1 MKLTDILR
9 LSLNSLTH
17 RGLRSW
23 LTILGIIIGVAAV
36 IAMLS
41 IGQGMSQNIQSR
53 MGGFGADVLTVSA
66 GQARAFGPEGSF
78 NVRFEGGSPSE
89 GSRGDT
95 SGSSSSSSSGS
106 SSSSTTS
113 PTLTDTDLNAVLS
126 ADGVKAATGIISGRA
141 EVSYLSKSVTTTVEG
156 IDPTVWNTM
165 TTSEISSGRLLESGD
180 GMGVLIGSRVA
191 TETFDSNITVDS
203 QILVGGKT
211 FTVVGILKESGT
223 GGFGSDDRTIFMTIS
238 SARDILTS
246 IDQSEYS
253 SIQVKVE
260 STDLVDATITSVT
273 NELLSS
279 RDVTS
284 DTQDFTVTSPTSML
298 ETITSTM
305 QTMTFFLTG
314 IAAVSLLVG
323 AIGIANTMFMSV
335 MERTRL
341 IGILKSLGTKN
352 SEIMKLFVAESGI
365 IGLTGGLLGVFLGF
379 IVVGII
385 SEIGFN
391 LMGLG
396 AAGRMAGGTS
406 ASVAVVTPE
415 LVFFALAFSTIIGI
429 VSGLIPARKAANLE
443 VVEAMRSE

>member
-1 MKLTDILR
+1 MKLADIFK

-41 IGQGMSQNIQSR
+41 IGAGMSQNVQSR
-53 MGGFGADVLTVSA
+53 LGGFGADVLTVSA
-66 GQARAFGPEGSF
+66 GQERAYGPQGTFS
-78 NVRFEGGSPSE
+78 NRFEPGNMQFGRS
-89 GSRGDT
+89 T
-95 SGSSSSSSSGS
+95 SSNSSDSSSE
-106 SSSSTTS
+106 
-113 PTLTDTDLNAVLS
+113 PTLTDTDLNAILS
-126 ADGVKAATGIISGRA
+126 ADGVKAATGIVSGRA
-141 EVSYLSKSVTTTVEG
+141 EISYLSQSVSATVEG
-156 IDPTVWNTM
+156 VDPTVWNTM
-165 TTSEISSGRLLESGD
+165 TTSEIETGRFLESGD
-180 GMGVLIGSRVA
+180 GMGVLIGSSVA
-191 TETFDSNITVDS
+191 SGMFDQNITVDTPML
-203 QILVGGKT
+203 IGGKT
-211 FTVVGILKESGT
+211 FNVIGVLKESGT
-223 GGFGSDDRTIFMTIS
+223 GGFGGDDRTVFLTMG

-246 IDQSEYS
+246 IDQSAYS
-253 SIQVKVE
+253 SIQVKVMD
-260 STDLVDATITSVT
+260 TNQVDAAISSVT
-273 NELLSS
+273 NSLLSS
-279 RDVTS
+279 RGVTS

-352 SEIMKLFVAESGI
+352 SEIMKLFIAESGI

-385 SEIGFN
+385 SEVGFN

-396 AAGRMAGGTS
+396 ARMGGGAST
-406 ASVAVVTPE
+406 SVAVVTPE
-415 LVFFALAFSTIIGI
+415 LVLFALAFSTVIGI
-429 VSGLIPARKAANLE
+429 VSGLIPARKAASLQI
-443 VVEAMRSE
+443 VEAMRSE